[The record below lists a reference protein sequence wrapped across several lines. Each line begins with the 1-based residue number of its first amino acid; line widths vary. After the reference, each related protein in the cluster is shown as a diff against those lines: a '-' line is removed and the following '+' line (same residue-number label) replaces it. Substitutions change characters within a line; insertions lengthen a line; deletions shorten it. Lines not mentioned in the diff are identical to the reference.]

1 MNEKKSKRND
11 SAIIII
17 LIIIGVV
24 SLICILLPIM
34 IWLIMIAILIAID
47 CMNESYFINI
57 GDYESHLKGFE
68 NQLVTSYDEIT
79 DINVAL
85 STYELDFDKY
95 DYYVFEI
102 PYNVCSEKDV
112 EPVSFEQNL
121 RRGTITIE
129 IQYTKSCRYCEVNYK
144 YYALRLDKDAYA
156 YLDDDSV
163 IFTYNITN
171 EYLRCEYDYAVDK
184 PMIYIYPEKDMDV
197 EVTLGN
203 SELITTSYPK
213 YNNSWKVFA
222 RKDGYLEYEGRT
234 YYGLYWEGKNHK
246 VKVEEDGFVI
256 KGEDTSKFLEEKLEI
271 LGLNEREINEFIIYW
286 LPKMEHN
293 KYNYVRFE
301 TKEEI
306 DEYMPL
312 EISPKPESVIRV
324 YMNYKALDE
333 KIEVKEQK
341 LEKVERKG
349 YSVIE
354 WGGSVIEDE

>member
-1 MNEKKSKRND
+1 
-11 SAIIII
+11 
-17 LIIIGVV
+17 
-24 SLICILLPIM
+24 
-34 IWLIMIAILIAID
+34 
-47 CMNESYFINI
+47 
-57 GDYESHLKGFE
+57 
-68 NQLVTSYDEIT
+68 
-79 DINVAL
+79 
-85 STYELDFDKY
+85 
-95 DYYVFEI
+95 
-102 PYNVCSEKDV
+102 
-112 EPVSFEQNL
+112 
-121 RRGTITIE
+121 
-129 IQYTKSCRYCEVNYK
+129 
-144 YYALRLDKDAYA
+144 LDKDAYA

-271 LGLNEREINEFIIYW
+271 LGLNEREINEFIVYW